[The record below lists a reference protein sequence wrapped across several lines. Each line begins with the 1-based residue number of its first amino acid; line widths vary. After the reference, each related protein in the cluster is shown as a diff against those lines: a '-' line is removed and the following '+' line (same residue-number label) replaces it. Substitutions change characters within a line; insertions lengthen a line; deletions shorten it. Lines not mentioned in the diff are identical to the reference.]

1 MARSLL
7 YLNPQEEPSRH
18 SGTVECASTDH
29 IAYTTRPR
37 PPPGKGRGARGV
49 LQGSRK
55 PRACAPS
62 PQPPCEVGGGLRLF
76 VFGGGEG
83 RSFGKTKP
91 GSNLLGK
98 LRPKAEVWGWGGEL
112 GSRDPRK
119 LGSSETGRGPVS
131 NLKSQGSERGLVG
144 LGVTGLQGGWSGR
157 GIPGDVSHA
166 IADGTHRLKGKK
178 N

>member
-1 MARSLL
+1 MASFRGQGSHEL
-7 YLNPQEEPSRH
+7 
-18 SGTVECASTDH
+18 A
-29 IAYTTRPR
+29 R
-37 PPPGKGRGARGV
+37 PPRSPPARW
-49 LQGSRK
+49 
-55 PRACAPS
+55 
-62 PQPPCEVGGGLRLF
+62 GGGLRLF